1 MTYQPNSQRRTFRS
15 RPARAK
21 YLRQNRPK
29 STYDPP
35 ARSTAPTPSVPPGSQ
50 PQFARGPEVTTG
62 GHARA
67 QLNTPAAGFG
77 GTARASGA
85 NPATSATYAPQR
97 HVTGGQRDPVGAT
110 TQRPSGAPVQRG
122 AWQSPGATTRD
133 ASMEA
138 QARAG
143 RWADEGVWRT
153 TGYRPT
159 DALHPYAGPVEEEP
173 FPLQVSYDLARSVR
187 AAQAAQT
194 SGQYDDEYGW
204 TSTGEEAAGNT
215 GATDHTG
222 ATSGESAGGGGAGQA
237 AGASDEGPPPDG
249 YASWGE
255 YEKYGDADAAAER
268 LGVDPAIMRWMAD
281 RGAQMT
287 LERGGVEFHVD
298 GVRDYYEAGDI
309 GDWDYFGDAY
319 NNAPGADQRFA
330 DALGV
335 PVEAITWLQGQGYR
349 MSRSGDGVEFINST
363 GLRERYGADDIG
375 GWKVMENAIAA
386 SREQEFEEKSNEV
399 IEGLREDLDQG
410 IPRAEIDEQIE
421 ADRLRRAFD
430 QSRVMRAAAEG
441 AARGGASAE
450 QQSGMVAEVGHQGS
464 IAQRNSQAQIEVRAA
479 LEFYTQQRQTAIQIA
494 MLTNN
499 ANEKLM
505 AMRAVREYNT
515 RLNDLMGQDDG
526 WGLFGD
532 LMEAGGGAA
541 GGVFGGMYGGV
552 DGAIRGMQTGSQA
565 GRTSGSIG
573 TAAGKEIFR

>member
-1 MTYQPNSQRRTFRS
+1 
-15 RPARAK
+15 
-21 YLRQNRPK
+21 
-29 STYDPP
+29 
-35 ARSTAPTPSVPPGSQ
+35 
-50 PQFARGPEVTTG
+50 
-62 GHARA
+62 
-67 QLNTPAAGFG
+67 
-77 GTARASGA
+77 
-85 NPATSATYAPQR
+85 
-97 HVTGGQRDPVGAT
+97 
-110 TQRPSGAPVQRG
+110 
-122 AWQSPGATTRD
+122 
-133 ASMEA
+133 
-138 QARAG
+138 
-143 RWADEGVWRT
+143 
-153 TGYRPT
+153 
-159 DALHPYAGPVEEEP
+159 
-173 FPLQVSYDLARSVR
+173 
-187 AAQAAQT
+187 
-194 SGQYDDEYGW
+194 
-204 TSTGEEAAGNT
+204 
-215 GATDHTG
+215 
-222 ATSGESAGGGGAGQA
+222 
-237 AGASDEGPPPDG
+237 
-249 YASWGE
+249 
-255 YEKYGDADAAAER
+255 
-268 LGVDPAIMRWMAD
+268 
-281 RGAQMT
+281 
-287 LERGGVEFHVD
+287 
-298 GVRDYYEAGDI
+298 
-309 GDWDYFGDAY
+309 
-319 NNAPGADQRFA
+319 
-330 DALGV
+330 
-335 PVEAITWLQGQGYR
+335 
-349 MSRSGDGVEFINST
+349 
-363 GLRERYGADDIG
+363 
-375 GWKVMENAIAA
+375 MENAIAA